1 MEKFFIITLLVL
13 SNCGPN
19 YSYDLAT
26 RRLEVR
32 LEACHEEGKIAD
44 ELTRVCYERFQE
56 ECQ

>member
-1 MEKFFIITLLVL
+1 MEKFFIIFILVFFG
-13 SNCGPN
+13 CGPD

-26 RRLEVR
+26 RRLEDR
-32 LEACHEEGKIAD
+32 LEACHSESQIAD